1 MINHTTQQLSVQDQ
15 SSFATAQS
23 SRMDAQLPRM
33 ALDADPVSLQD
44 LLEEPLTSPAVDS
57 SHLSTT
63 NSDDRL
69 KLTPSPDMELNTP
82 VSSPLDNDN
91 LQEATVSVSHSQN
104 TVTNQ
109 SDLLAEAV
117 REILSPAPDTSS
129 LHSSQGRLTV
139 NSNPETVF
147 STDQQSANT
156 SLLAHKLHV
165 CNLQLHNQRIRI
177 INLQDELLELKRTL
191 SACQTDK
198 VNWQLSASLYEQDL
212 LLKRYN
218 ITIANKMQFAQN
230 EKLTLAH
237 RFIDVQ
243 TAQISTLSRQLCQLQ
258 IIYENLRHELRLLQA
273 QFL

>member
-1 MINHTTQQLSVQDQ
+1 MQDY

-33 ALDADPVSLQD
+33 TLEADPVFLQD
-44 LLEEPLTSPAVDS
+44 LLEEPPTSTAVDS
-57 SHLSTT
+57 SLPSTAT
-63 NSDDRL
+63 SDERL
-69 KLTPSPDMELNTP
+69 HSTPSPDMELNTP
-82 VSSPLDNDN
+82 VSSPLDNAN
-91 LQEATVSVSHSQN
+91 FQEATASVSHSPD
-104 TVTNQ
+104 TVTNH

-117 REILSPAPDTSS
+117 RQILSPAPDTNSV
-129 LHSSQGRLTV
+129 HSSEEQLTV

-147 STDQQSANT
+147 STDQSANA

-165 CNLQLHNQRIRI
+165 CNLQLHNQRITI
-177 INLQDELLELKRTL
+177 INLQDELLDLKRTL

-230 EKLTLAH
+230 EKLALAH

-258 IIYENLRHELRLLQA
+258 INYENLRHELRLLQA
-273 QFL
+273 QYL

>member
-1 MINHTTQQLSVQDQ
+1 
-15 SSFATAQS
+15 
-23 SRMDAQLPRM
+23 
-33 ALDADPVSLQD
+33 
-44 LLEEPLTSPAVDS
+44 
-57 SHLSTT
+57 
-63 NSDDRL
+63 
-69 KLTPSPDMELNTP
+69 MELNTP
-82 VSSPLDNDN
+82 VSSPLDNAN
-91 LQEATVSVSHSQN
+91 FQEATASVSHSPD
-104 TVTNQ
+104 TVTNH

-117 REILSPAPDTSS
+117 RQILSPAPDTNSV
-129 LHSSQGRLTV
+129 HSSEEQLTV

-147 STDQQSANT
+147 STDQSANA

-165 CNLQLHNQRIRI
+165 CNLQLHNQRITI

-230 EKLTLAH
+230 EKLALAH

-258 IIYENLRHELRLLQA
+258 INYENLRHELRLLQA
-273 QFL
+273 QYL

>member
-1 MINHTTQQLSVQDQ
+1 MQDQ

-33 ALDADPVSLQD
+33 TLDADPVSFQD
-44 LLEEPLTSPAVDS
+44 LLEEPPTSTTVDS
-57 SHLSTT
+57 SPPSTAISDERL
-63 NSDDRL
+63 NS
-69 KLTPSPDMELNTP
+69 TPGPDVELNTP
-82 VSSPLDNDN
+82 VSSPLGSDNS
-91 LQEATVSVSHSQN
+91 QEATAAVSHNQD
-104 TVTNQ
+104 TVTNH

-117 REILSPAPDTSS
+117 RQILSPAPDTSAS
-129 LHSSQGRLTV
+129 HSSQEQLTV
-139 NSNPETVF
+139 NSDPEAAS
-147 STDQQSANT
+147 STEYQYANA

-165 CNLQLHNQRIRI
+165 CNLQLHNQRITI

-230 EKLTLAH
+230 EKLALAH

-258 IIYENLRHELRLLQA
+258 INYENLRHELRLLQA
-273 QFL
+273 QYL